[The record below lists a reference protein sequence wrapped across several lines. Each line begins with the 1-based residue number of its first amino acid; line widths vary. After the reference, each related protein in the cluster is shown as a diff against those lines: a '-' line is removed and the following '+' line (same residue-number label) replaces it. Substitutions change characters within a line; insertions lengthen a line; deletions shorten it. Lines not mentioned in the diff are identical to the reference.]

1 MDKVDSSSAGGG
13 GIEKRPN
20 GRRSGRILLYA
31 FAILAAFYSFWPV
44 LIMGLEGYNIDLG
57 VVFAGFAGRTAII
70 IVGGVPI
77 RVSSIVPTA
86 YYYLQALSIEAY
98 PRLVANTLIVAA
110 LTIAIALAAGIPVAY
125 VLARID
131 VRGKSF
137 IAYVLLGL
145 RTVSQYMVIIP
156 LYIAYSRLGLYDTY
170 EGVALAEQVLVLT
183 VVVWMLRGFFSDIP
197 RDVYE
202 AATVFGK
209 NEWQVFRRVV
219 LPMVIPGVVVTT
231 MFALVLLWNE
241 FIIADTLTGVAT
253 RTVAVGVWEGMSVN
267 QLSFNALAWDSL
279 NAAGFLAYVPALVV
293 MLAIRRYLAK
303 GFSLG
308 MAS

>member
-1 MDKVDSSSAGGG
+1 MGKVGGAGGIAKVSSS
-13 GIEKRPN
+13 RH
-20 GRRSGRILLYA
+20 RWRRILLYV

-44 LIMGLEGYNIDLG
+44 MVMAFEGYNIDFG
-57 VVFAGFAGRTAII
+57 VILAGFAGKSSTV

-77 RVSSIVPTA
+77 RISSIIPTA

-98 PRLVANTLIVAA
+98 PRLVVNTLIVAA

-131 VRGKSF
+131 VKGKTF

-156 LYIAYSRLGLYDTY
+156 LYIAYSRLGIYDTY
-170 EGVALAEQVLVLT
+170 AGVALAEQLLVLT

-219 LPMVIPGVVVTT
+219 LPMVLPGVVVTT

-253 RTVAVGVWEGMSVN
+253 RTVAVGVWEGLSVN
-267 QLSFNALAWDSL
+267 QLSFNALAWNSL
-279 NAAGFLAYVPALVV
+279 NAAGFLAYVPAITV

-308 MAS
+308 MAR

>member
-1 MDKVDSSSAGGG
+1 LDKMKDVGGRG
-13 GIEKRPN
+13 
-20 GRRSGRILLYA
+20 GRRSSGRHRSRRILLYV

-44 LIMGLEGYNIDLG
+44 MVMALEGYNIDLG
-57 VVFAGFAGRTAII
+57 VILAGFAGKSTII
-70 IVGGVPI
+70 MVGGVPI
-77 RVSSIVPTA
+77 RISSIIPTA

-98 PRLVANTLIVAA
+98 PRLVLNTLVVAA
-110 LTIAIALAAGIPVAY
+110 ITIAVALAAGIPVAY
-125 VLARID
+125 VLARVD
-131 VRGKSF
+131 VKGKTF
-137 IAYVLLGL
+137 IAYLLLGL

-156 LYIAYSRLGLYDTY
+156 LYIAYSKLGIYDTY
-170 EGVALAEQVLVLT
+170 TGVALAEQLLVLT

-202 AATVFGK
+202 AASLFGK

-219 LPMVIPGVVVTT
+219 LPMVVPGVVVTT

-241 FIIADTLTGVAT
+241 FLIADTLTGVAT
-253 RTVAVGVWEGMSVN
+253 RTVAVGVWEGMSIN
-267 QLSFNALAWDSL
+267 QLSFNALAWNSL
-279 NAAGFLAYVPALVV
+279 NAAGFLAYVPAITV

-308 MAS
+308 IAH

>member
-1 MDKVDSSSAGGG
+1 LGNAKSAAQVRKGSSGG
-13 GIEKRPN
+13 
-20 GRRSGRILLYA
+20 RSWRRILLYV

-44 LIMGLEGYNIDLG
+44 MVMALEGYNIDFG
-57 VVFAGFAGRTAII
+57 VIIAGYAGKSSVVLI
-70 IVGGVPI
+70 GGVPV
-77 RVSSIVPTA
+77 RVSSIIPSA
-86 YYYLQALSIEAY
+86 YYYLQALTLEAY
-98 PRLVANTLIVAA
+98 PRLVANTLVVAA
-110 LTIAIALAAGIPVAY
+110 ITIAGALAAGIPVAY

-131 VRGKSF
+131 VRGKTLIS
-137 IAYVLLGL
+137 YLLLAL

-156 LYIAYSRLGLYDTY
+156 LYIAYSRFGIYDTY
-170 EGVALAEQVLVLT
+170 VGVALAEQLLVLT
-183 VVVWMLRGFFSDIP
+183 VVVWMLRGFFSDVP

-219 LPMVIPGVVVTT
+219 FPMVIPGVVVTT

-253 RTVAVGVWEGMSVN
+253 RTVAVGVWEGMSIN
-267 QLSFNALAWDSL
+267 QLSFNALAWNSL
-279 NAAGFLAYVPALVV
+279 NAAGFLAYIPAITV

-308 MAS
+308 MAR

>member
-1 MDKVDSSSAGGG
+1 LNKVDGNSAGAGR
-13 GIEKRPN
+13 IEKRPS
-20 GRRSGRILLYA
+20 GRKSGRILLYV

-44 LIMGLEGYNIDLG
+44 MIMGLEGYNIDLG
-57 VVFAGFAGRTAII
+57 VVFAGFAGKTAII
-70 IVGGVPI
+70 NVGGVPI

-86 YYYLQALSIEAY
+86 YYYLQALGIEAY

-131 VRGKSF
+131 VRGKTF

-156 LYIAYSRLGLYDTY
+156 LYIAYSRLGIYDTY

-183 VVVWMLRGFFSDIP
+183 VVVWMLRGFFSDVP

-241 FIIADTLTGVAT
+241 FLIADTLTGVAT

>member
-1 MDKVDSSSAGGG
+1 MDKVGGAGGIARVSSS
-13 GIEKRPN
+13 RH
-20 GRRSGRILLYA
+20 RWRRILLYV

-44 LIMGLEGYNIDLG
+44 MVMAFEGYNIDFG
-57 VVFAGFAGRTAII
+57 VILAGFAGRSAIV

-77 RVSSIVPTA
+77 RISSIIPTA

-98 PRLVANTLIVAA
+98 PRLVVNTLIVAA

-131 VRGKSF
+131 VKGKTF

-156 LYIAYSRLGLYDTY
+156 LYIAYSRLGIYDTY
-170 EGVALAEQVLVLT
+170 AGVALAEQLLVLT

-219 LPMVIPGVVVTT
+219 LPMVLPGVVVTT

-253 RTVAVGVWEGMSVN
+253 RTVAVGVWEGLSVN
-267 QLSFNALAWDSL
+267 QLSFNALAWNSL
-279 NAAGFLAYVPALVV
+279 NAAGFLAYVPAITV

-308 MAS
+308 MAR

>member
-1 MDKVDSSSAGGG
+1 LDKVKGPG
-13 GIEKRPN
+13 GIAIASR
-20 GRRSGRILLYA
+20 GRHRWRRILLYV

-44 LIMGLEGYNIDLG
+44 MVMALEGYNIDLG
-57 VVFAGFAGRTAII
+57 VILAGFAGKSAVV

-77 RVSSIVPTA
+77 RISSIIPSA

-98 PRLVANTLIVAA
+98 PRLVANTLIVAG

-131 VRGKSF
+131 VRGKTF

-156 LYIAYSRLGLYDTY
+156 LYIAYSKFGIYDTY
-170 EGVALAEQVLVLT
+170 EGVALAEQLLVLT

-219 LPMVIPGVVVTT
+219 LPMVLPGVVVTT

-241 FIIADTLTGVAT
+241 FLIADTLTGVAT

-267 QLSFNALAWDSL
+267 QLSFNALAWNSL
-279 NAAGFLAYVPALVV
+279 NAAGFLAYVPAITV

-308 MAS
+308 MAR